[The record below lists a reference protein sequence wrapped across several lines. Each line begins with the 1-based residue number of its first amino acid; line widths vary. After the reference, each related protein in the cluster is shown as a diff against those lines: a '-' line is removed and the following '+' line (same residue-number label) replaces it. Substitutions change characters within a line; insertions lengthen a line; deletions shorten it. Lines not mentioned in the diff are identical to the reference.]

1 LLIPHIEDLE
11 LKIRPGMIT
20 LTWTSMNIDSFIEDV
35 NIALKRLENLII
47 YINDIIENRI
57 ENNLKK
63 VSKVILVNLP
73 NNMQPMSLEKFV
85 EVQQTHI
92 NNFNYFLMSKNE
104 EIERAVDDLLQK
116 VMYYKL
122 NPHIIENQNNIHLKE
137 AKKIKR
143 YYFWYLYQALLNAT

>member
-1 LLIPHIEDLE
+1 MYYNELQYVLNEHRRILGKIKPITKDLLIPHIEDLE

-104 EIERAVDDLLQK
+104 EIERAVDDLL
-116 VMYYKL
+116 
-122 NPHIIENQNNIHLKE
+122 
-137 AKKIKR
+137 
-143 YYFWYLYQALLNAT
+143 